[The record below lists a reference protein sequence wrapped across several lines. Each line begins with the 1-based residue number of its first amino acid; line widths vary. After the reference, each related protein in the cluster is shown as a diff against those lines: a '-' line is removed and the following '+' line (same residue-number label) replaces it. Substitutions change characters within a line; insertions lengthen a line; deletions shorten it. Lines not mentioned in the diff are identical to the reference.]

1 LLDFIAV
8 LVIARWLAARAQ
20 AKGHPGYLAAVGVIG
35 WIVGEALGLKLGELA
50 GLDGAVLVTG
60 LLGAG
65 SALARGSCSSR
76 ACRRGC
82 APSRSTSGKRSRRRS
97 SRAWRAS

>member
-1 LLDFIAV
+1 MLDFIAV

-65 SALARGSCSSR
+65 IGAGAGFVLVARLPTR
-76 ACRRGC
+76 M
-82 APSRSTSGKRSRRRS
+82 RSLPVHEREAIEK
-97 SRAWRAS
+97 AFE